1 MLRRL
6 AIVFAV
12 VAAISFS
19 GRDGSGEGPELV
31 ITDAIAN
38 VTTPATILIEGQ
50 EFRPAGLRDPNP
62 LVFIGGAGG
71 ILQPLEIVNATNT
84 AIMARLAGFTPGTYH
99 LVVYQRHG
107 GKKDEDRNPGEVASI
122 DVTLGAVGLKGDKGD
137 KGDPGIQGCQGLK
150 GDKGDPGIQGLK
162 GDKGD
167 KGGPG
172 APGLQGLKGDKGDPG
187 IQGLKGDQ
195 GETGSQ
201 GLQRPV
207 AGTDGVIFTFTG
219 FDQSWTV
226 PAGVTRV
233 QVEALGAGGGGSFVS
248 GVPEHSNDRSNTA
261 SAGNGAYLPTSIA
274 VLANTTFTG
283 TV

>member
-19 GRDGSGEGPELV
+19 GSDAPAEGPQMV

-38 VTTPATILIEGQ
+38 LTTPATILIEGQ

-62 LVFIGGAGG
+62 LVFIGVAGG

-99 LVVYQRHG
+99 LVVYQRHS

-137 KGDPGIQGCQGLK
+137 KGDPGIQGSQGLK
-150 GDKGDPGIQGLK
+150 SDKGDPGIQGLK

-201 GLQRPV
+201 GLQGPV

-226 PAGVTRV
+226 PAGGITRSRGTLGIGDLAV
-233 QVEALGAGGGGSFVS
+233 AATAKRANPQV
-248 GVPEHSNDRSNTA
+248 A
-261 SAGNGAYLPTSIA
+261 SYPVA
-274 VLANTTFTG
+274 VAAVVVEQRLC
-283 TV
+283 